1 MTDPV
6 DAALVTSLRP
16 ARRTKA
22 LARDAALAFG
32 GALILAL
39 AAKVQVPFVPVP
51 MTLQTL
57 AVLVLA
63 GTCGGRLGAATVA
76 LYLVEGLFG
85 APVFAGA
92 VAGPAYM
99 AGPTGGFLV
108 GFLAAA
114 ALAGFL
120 VERGWDRSWPWL
132 LAAMTVGHAVIF
144 AFGYAWLAALI
155 GPMRA
160 FALGV
165 APFALATVVKTLLA
179 AALVGAARGA
189 VVKLRQV

>member
-1 MTDPV
+1 MTDAV
-6 DAALVTSLRP
+6 DAALVATSRP
-16 ARRTKA
+16 ARAKR
-22 LARDAALAFG
+22 LARNAALAFG

-39 AAKVQVPFVPVP
+39 AAKVQVPFAPVP